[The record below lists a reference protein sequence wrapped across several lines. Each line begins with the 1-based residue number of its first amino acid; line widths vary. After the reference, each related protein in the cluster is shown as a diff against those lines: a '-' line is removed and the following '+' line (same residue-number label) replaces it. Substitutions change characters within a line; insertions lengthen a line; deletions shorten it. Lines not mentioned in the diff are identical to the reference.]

1 MRESAC
7 AFEDG
12 VELGLEIEEAER
24 GAGFRVAGVA
34 VEVMSPVSIDEST
47 ELRNW
52 KGYMLVN
59 CSLDDT

>member
-1 MRESAC
+1 M
-7 AFEDG
+7 
-12 VELGLEIEEAER
+12 ELGLEIEEVER